1 MTTAKRTGI
10 RRLAGTVA
18 VLAAAAI
25 VAAACSSSTNNA
37 GGSSNGGTVAALP
50 NNTQG
55 VTSSTITIGA
65 TTPQTGPAAPGY
77 SEIAPATNAYFKYAN
92 DHGGIFGRKINYVVY
107 DDAYDPSKTATLTR
121 QLVLQNNIFA
131 DVEPLGTPTVLQ
143 VKDFLKTE
151 GVPAVYVASGCNC
164 WNDPA
169 LPYTFG
175 WQPPY
180 TDEGKI
186 LGQYVTQHLS
196 GQKVGYLY
204 QDDEF
209 GQDGVKGL
217 DQQISGS
224 NVVSRQTYTATPQ
237 ALAAGLG
244 SQMSALK
251 SAGAQVVV
259 MYTIP
264 AATALA
270 MLAAATIGYH
280 PQWVISSVGS
290 DPPTL
295 TGLLGSFSHGAA
307 GATLLNGVISEAYLP
322 PLTDAANPWI
332 VGFKKILSTYDPG
345 APWDGNTEYGVVLGY
360 TFVQALQAAGHNL
373 TRSALVSAIEQHGS
387 TFLNPGLVPFTF
399 SKSNHY
405 GYQGGQMVQLENGGQ
420 TINTLGGRLVATIN
434 GPITTETAPLSTP
447 PANFGS

>member
-1 MTTAKRTGI
+1 MSKMKTSGHRRT
-10 RRLAGTVA
+10 AGTIA
-18 VLAAAAI
+18 VLCAAA
-25 VAAACSSSTNNA
+25 VVVAACSSSTNNA
-37 GGSSNGGTVAALP
+37 STSPTVRALP

-55 VTSSTITIGA
+55 VTSNSITIGA
-65 TTPQTGPAAPGY
+65 TAPLTGPAAPGY
-77 SEIAPATNAYFKYAN
+77 SEISPASNAYFKYVNA
-92 DHGGIFGRKINYVVY
+92 HGGVFGRQINFTVY
-107 DDAYDPSKTATLTR
+107 DDGYDPSKTATLTR

-131 DVEPLGTPTVLQ
+131 DFGPLGTPTVLQ

-151 GVPAVYVASGCNC
+151 GVPALFVESGCNC

-180 TDEGKI
+180 TVEGKI

-217 DQQISGS
+217 DQQITGS
-224 NVVSRQTYTATPQ
+224 NVVGRQTYTATPQ

-251 SAGAQVVV
+251 AAGAQVVV

-264 AATALA
+264 AATVLA
-270 MLAAATIGYH
+270 MLAAATIGFH
-280 PQWVISSVGS
+280 PQWVISSVGA
-290 DPPTL
+290 DTPTL
-295 TGLLGSFSHGAA
+295 TGLLAAFSHGAA
-307 GATLLNGVISEAYLP
+307 GATLLNGVISNAYLP
-322 PLTDAANPWI
+322 LLTDSSNPWV
-332 VGFKKILSTYDPG
+332 VGFKKILAQYDPG
-345 APWDGNTEYGVVLGY
+345 APWDGNTETGLAEAY
-360 TFVQALQAAGHNL
+360 TFVEALQAAGRNL
-373 TRSALVSAIEQHGS
+373 TRSALVQAIEQHGK
-387 TFLNPGLVPFTF
+387 TFASPGLVPFTF
-399 SKSNHY
+399 SSSNHF
-405 GYQGGQMVQLENGGQ
+405 GMQGSEIVQKEDGGL
-420 TINTLGGRLVATIN
+420 TNNVVSPRLVSTLT
-434 GPITTETAPLSTP
+434 GPISTESSPVSTP